1 MKEKLKKIS
10 DYEYKLEKSGSMKVP
25 AIIYASEKLME
36 AVEDSAIQQLAN
48 VASLNG
54 ILKHALAMPDIHS
67 GYGFPIGGVAAF
79 DIEEGIISPGGVG
92 LN

>member
-1 MKEKLKKIS
+1 MQVEKIN
-10 DYEYKLEKSGSMKVP
+10 EFTWRIPKSGAMNVP

-36 AVEDSAIQQLAN
+36 KIRQDKTLEQAAN
-48 VASLNG
+48 VAKLPGIIKHSLT
-54 ILKHALAMPDIHS
+54 MPDAHE

-79 DIEEGIISPGGVG
+79 DLEKGIISPGGVG